1 MEIARRQHVAIV
13 EDDRGFGLSLAAL
26 FESDGVAT
34 DFFPSAESFFDRLDW
49 AIYRCVVVDMM
60 LPGMNGMALCE
71 HLSRDRYPPRM
82 ILMSGTAF
90 ASRLDARLDQAAV
103 RRVEKPFDP
112 WLMCRDVHDM
122 LGEDGPARTSDGD
135 APA

>member
-1 MEIARRQHVAIV
+1 METAPGRHVAIV

-26 FESDGVAT
+26 FESDGVDA
-34 DFFPSAESFFDRLDW
+34 DFFESAESFLDGPCW
-49 AIYRCVVVDMM
+49 SVYRCVVVDMM

-71 HLSRDRYPPRM
+71 RLSRYPCPPRM

-90 ASRLDARLDQAAV
+90 AARLSARLQRAAV

-112 WLMCRDVHDM
+112 WLMCRDVHD
-122 LGEDGPARTSDGD
+122 LLDVTQ
-135 APA
+135 